1 MCCRGHLQSLLLR
14 RRQRRRSRPV
24 LLAKWKH
31 SQERT
36 ATLQAAAGWHQACR
50 RSVQRP
56 RPQLPLWPQR
66 QATDGVYRLILL
78 IQWQPQPQQLPQQVA
93 VEVF

>member
-1 MCCRGHLQSLLLR
+1 
-14 RRQRRRSRPV
+14 
-24 LLAKWKH
+24 
-31 SQERT
+31 
-36 ATLQAAAGWHQACR
+36 
-50 RSVQRP
+50 VQRL